1 MGLSFRESLATT
13 FAGLAMI
20 GIMAGVPAPDANDQA
35 QMQNPLSEI
44 SYCDA
49 ECNANLG
56 GVSKMVKAFL
66 DADRK
71 RHGKHDYANVIVY
84 DDPVVDG
91 LEHYA
96 YLPLDKDAIVEMVE
110 PPEPV

>member
-20 GIMAGVPAPDANDQA
+20 GIMAGVPAPDANDQTH
-35 QMQNPLSEI
+35 MRNPLSEI

-56 GVSKMVKAFL
+56 GVGKMVKAFM

-71 RHGKHDYANVIVY
+71 RHGKHDDANVIVY

-96 YLPLDKDAIVEMVE
+96 YLPMDEDAIVEMVQ
-110 PPEPV
+110 PLKPV